1 MDIISEYLGF
11 VNPYILIDL
20 MCLMYTLRESDINYL
35 MLACKSYQYHTGSEF
50 LWEKYENIIEKLT
63 LYKEQNLYAEG
74 MEHPEEGA
82 MERSHS

>member
-1 MDIISEYLGF
+1 
-11 VNPYILIDL
+11 
-20 MCLMYTLRESDINYL
+20 MYMLRESDIEYL

-74 MEHPEEGA
+74 MEH
-82 MERSHS
+82 S